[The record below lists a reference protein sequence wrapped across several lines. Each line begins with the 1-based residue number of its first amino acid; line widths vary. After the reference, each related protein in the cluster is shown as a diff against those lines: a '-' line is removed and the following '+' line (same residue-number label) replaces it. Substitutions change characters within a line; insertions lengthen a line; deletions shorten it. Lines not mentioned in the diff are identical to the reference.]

1 MLMIINRYFRRWSK
15 GGTADGTSPCSRY
28 SGESIMDEKIRD
40 YLAIFGGMIIIVQI
54 ARVLDFLLG
63 N

>member
-1 MLMIINRYFRRWSK
+1 
-15 GGTADGTSPCSRY
+15 
-28 SGESIMDEKIRD
+28 MDEKIRD